1 MRLAAPDFCTVPY
14 SGTIAGDQVVMKIT
28 KRQNEIWGRCRFRP
42 PLRQRRIDMPGVPAQ
57 TCMMHKTP
65 TTSAFRIQR
74 WLAGGLLC
82 AGLGLSAAG
91 AAAEHLVIDYVVS
104 NSPQRNAWLGIINQF
119 AAANPD
125 IQVEHH
131 GYPQEQYK
139 RDFNA
144 RLSTSR
150 ADLAFWYAGERLHD
164 AARSK
169 LLSPVDGE
177 LVALLKKKKFAPA
190 AIEGTRI
197 DGEVYGFPLYYYV
210 WGFLYRKSLF
220 ERLGL
225 RPPASW
231 SEFLQTCE
239 RLQAAGVTPLAVGA
253 RSGWPAAAWFDYLN
267 LRINGIDF
275 HRQLLRG
282 DASFGDARVRQV
294 FDTWGDLLR
303 KGYFLEAT
311 MDQETDRVPPYLYR
325 DHVGMVLAA
334 SFVAAKFPAAIAADM
349 GFFAFPSY
357 TPSLP
362 AYEEAPLD
370 VLVLP
375 ARGLNTRARN
385 RFLAFLAESGALRQ
399 IAEADQTFSAQADP
413 AAPPTLLGD
422 ATTGILAGAAGLTYF
437 FDRDAR
443 AELVAPTYDGLR
455 RFLKPPHDTEQTVS
469 YIESARRQAR
479 APLNRP

>member
-1 MRLAAPDFCTVPY
+1 
-14 SGTIAGDQVVMKIT
+14 
-28 KRQNEIWGRCRFRP
+28 
-42 PLRQRRIDMPGVPAQ
+42 
-57 TCMMHKTP
+57 MMHKTP
-65 TTSAFRIQR
+65 TTAILRIQR

-82 AGLGLSAAG
+82 AGLGLSA

-139 RDFNA
+139 RDFSA
-144 RLSTSR
+144 RLSTGR
-150 ADLAFWYAGERLHD
+150 ADLAFWYAGERLRD
-164 AARSK
+164 AARNK
-169 LLSPVDGE
+169 LLSPIDGE
-177 LVALLKKKKFAPA
+177 LVTLMKKKKFAPA
-190 AIEGTRI
+190 AVEGTRI
-197 DGEVYGFPLYYYV
+197 DGEVYGFPLYYYA
-210 WGFLYRKSLF
+210 WGFMYRKSLF

-275 HRQLLRG
+275 HRKLLRG

-294 FDTWGDLLR
+294 LDTWGDLLS

-311 MDQETDRVPPYLYR
+311 MDQEPERVPPYLYR
-325 DHVGMVLAA
+325 DHVGMVLTA
-334 SFVAAKFPAAIAADM
+334 SFVAAKFPAAVAADM

-357 TPSLP
+357 TPNLP

-375 ARGLNTRARN
+375 ARGLNASARN

-399 IAEADQTFSAQADP
+399 IAEADQTFSVQADP

-422 ATTGILAGAAGLTYF
+422 ATSGILAGAAGLTHF

-443 AELVAPTYDGLR
+443 ADLVAPMYEGLR
-455 RFLKPPHDTEQTVS
+455 QFLKPPHDTEQVLRTV
-469 YIESARRQAR
+469 ESARQKTRMAANRQ
-479 APLNRP
+479 